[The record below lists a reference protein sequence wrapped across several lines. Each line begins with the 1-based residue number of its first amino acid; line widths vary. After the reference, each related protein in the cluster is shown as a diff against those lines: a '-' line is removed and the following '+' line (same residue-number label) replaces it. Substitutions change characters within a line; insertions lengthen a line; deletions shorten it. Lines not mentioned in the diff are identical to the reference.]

1 MCEIFSNQPPE
12 NYQIIARSIRIDG
25 HATSINLEAK
35 FWQVLEQMAKEQGV
49 SVPKFISTI
58 YTEALTYND
67 EINNFTSLLRCSC
80 LIYLSQPK
88 SPSPF

>member
-25 HATSINLEAK
+25 HATSIKLEAK

-80 LIYLSQPK
+80 LIYLSQPQ

>member
-25 HATSINLEAK
+25 HATSIKLEAK

-49 SVPKFISTI
+49 SVPKFINTI

>member
-25 HATSINLEAK
+25 HATSIKLEAN

>member
-25 HATSINLEAK
+25 HATSIKLEAN
-35 FWQVLEQMAKEQGV
+35 FWRVLEQMAKEQGV